1 MDTGGTWES
10 YSMSNGSRMR
20 LMVSRNACAKWR
32 RLGRNQITDACVCPW
47 ILGFRGA
54 VLWCEVTKPGLVGR
68 ESMVIAS
75 YLHSW
80 RGSFRG
86 GYLLRTASWSI
97 SWNEL
102 DEFYGLPTLGM
113 VWTNSGALCF
123 SRRSSPA
130 LSLVRHPSSRRLI
143 ATAHAFYSLGQLG
156 YFRGYTDG

>member
-1 MDTGGTWES
+1 MGEL
-10 YSMSNGSRMR
+10 R
-20 LMVSRNACAKWR
+20 
-32 RLGRNQITDACVCPW
+32 
-47 ILGFRGA
+47 
-54 VLWCEVTKPGLVGR
+54 
-68 ESMVIAS
+68 
-75 YLHSW
+75 
-80 RGSFRG
+80 SFRVG
-86 GYLLRTASWSI
+86 ILAQPLGKLAQPSIARTFVSSFKRAIWSI

-156 YFRGYTDG
+156 YFRGMDRWVILELHPVGVVSPFLAGFRCSYLPPGGLGYFGTSSALQTRFQ